1 VAYQNTEQQDLER
14 IVVCK
19 DAVIHFANINA
30 QQAHEYLA
38 QWFEFWKHAQ
48 QYPVLL
54 PAALVLKMTDKKE
67 FEIQWDEAQPDQVLN
82 MESFVKY
89 WHGGARRSFIDE
101 NEKNHPDWS
110 FIFQDS
116 ETEPL
121 LIEAFQQY
129 SHRLYQPII
138 ENYESVKNLQ
148 KQGESA

>member
-1 VAYQNTEQQDLER
+1 M
-14 IVVCK
+14 VCK

-54 PAALVLKMTDKKE
+54 PAALVLKMKDKKE
-67 FEIQWDEAQPDQVLN
+67 FEIQWDEAQSDQVLN

-89 WHGGARRSFIDE
+89 WHDGAWGGFIDE
-101 NEKNHPDWS
+101 SEKNHPDWS

-138 ENYESVKNLQ
+138 ENYESAKNLQ
-148 KQGESA
+148 KQGESV

>member
-1 VAYQNTEQQDLER
+1 M
-14 IVVCK
+14 VCK
-19 DAVIHFANINA
+19 DAVIHFANIHA

-54 PAALVLKMTDKKE
+54 PAALVLKMKDKKE
-67 FEIQWDEAQPDQVLN
+67 FEIQWDEAQSDQVLN
-82 MESFVKY
+82 MESFVKH
-89 WHGGARRSFIDE
+89 WHDGARRSFIDE
-101 NEKNHPDWS
+101 SEKNHPDWS

-138 ENYESVKNLQ
+138 ENYESAKNLQ
-148 KQGESA
+148 KQGESV